1 MLILVRF
8 GIFFSRYEL
17 FFLERY
23 KVVYDNNFFI
33 RYKRIQKDIIIVTEV
48 SKFYGVNLIEMSI
61 NVKYF
66 NKHANVYLKKMVIIE
81 TNSIILVKNDKQT
94 QLNIFLQHIKKGWIT
109 LLYSFSFVSNKNQR
123 FFKFNVHMLNHFVLI
138 GVERGFH

>member
-1 MLILVRF
+1 MI
-8 GIFFSRYEL
+8 IT
-17 FFLERY
+17 
-23 KVVYDNNFFI
+23 FFI

-94 QLNIFLQHIKKGWIT
+94 QLNIFLQHNKKGWIT

-123 FFKFNVHMLNHFVLI
+123 FLNSTYTCLI
-138 GVERGFH
+138 ISFL

>member
-1 MLILVRF
+1 MI
-8 GIFFSRYEL
+8 IT
-17 FFLERY
+17 
-23 KVVYDNNFFI
+23 FFI

-94 QLNIFLQHIKKGWIT
+94 QLNIFLQHNKKGS

-123 FFKFNVHMLNHFVLI
+123 FLNSTYTCLI
-138 GVERGFH
+138 ISFL

>member
-61 NVKYF
+61 NDKYF

-94 QLNIFLQHIKKGWIT
+94 QLNIFLQHNKKGWIT

-123 FFKFNVHMLNHFVLI
+123 FLNSTYTCLI
-138 GVERGFH
+138 ISFL

>member
-66 NKHANVYLKKMVIIE
+66 NKHANVYLKKMIIIE

-94 QLNIFLQHIKKGWIT
+94 QLNIFLQHNKKGWIT
-109 LLYSFSFVSNKNQR
+109 VLNSFSFVSNKNLR
-123 FFKFNVHMLNHFVLI
+123 FLNSTYTCLI
-138 GVERGFH
+138 ISFL